1 MGILNIDKDRPE
13 NHTPKTRDADGN
25 STVPASYEIDEMV
38 LINEDGVEEENFSKI
53 VSSIKIVE
61 EIYSPIIT
69 CKVSVSDDDDFFQ
82 KFKISGKEILKLRL
96 TKKTA
101 NDQQSIDLTLVSL
114 EYPTYA
120 KSADGIHI
128 QEYDIIFITPFG
140 YFSKIQTMSESIEG
154 NIFDIVKELY
164 ESKLGVP
171 KSNILVDGTCPHKIK
186 TVITK
191 KTPLQS
197 ISWVLSK
204 AFSDEGGSELK
215 FSPFFMW
222 QTINTQFK
230 NKILITSWEKIL
242 NAEAEGEPYVY
253 KKFFEEKPG
262 TDEYQKGVLQTIIS
276 FSSSLKLNKLKEISE
291 GGYGSQLNVF
301 EYDKNYVAAEE
312 VDANLFI
319 PAEEFNDPLYSM
331 DKFQSQVST
340 ILKNQK
346 KESKETINNKSTLG
360 KVFSFSSENN
370 KKQSSSNNIFAGI
383 ISSAT
388 GAVKEAIINDAFKAK
403 SLAKNKDLFLHKP
416 APLYEDLPPG
426 TLTTI
431 DIKEIYSQREI
442 FFKSLSENISHS
454 CSLYGDFNL
463 NPGRKITI
471 NIPAAA
477 GAETTDGSKVG
488 STDLDSDLS
497 GDYTIAVAIHTFK
510 NGEYTTKL
518 RLIKPLQTK
527 KVN

>member
-1 MGILNIDKDRPE
+1 MGILNIDKERPE
-13 NHTPKTRDADGN
+13 NHTPKTLDADGN
-25 STVPASYEIDEMV
+25 STIPSSYEIEEMV

-69 CKVSVSDDDDFFQ
+69 CKISVSDDDDFFQ
-82 KFKISGKEILKLRL
+82 RFKISGKEILKLTL
-96 TKKTA
+96 TKKTSK
-101 NDQQSIDLTLVSL
+101 DQESIDLTLVSL

-128 QEYDIIFITPFG
+128 QEYDIVFITPFG
-140 YFSKIQTMSESIEG
+140 YFSKIQTMSQSIEG
-154 NIFDIVKELY
+154 NIFDIVKDLY
-164 ESKLGVP
+164 ENKLGVP
-171 KSNILVDGTCPHKIK
+171 KENILVEGTCPHKIK

-204 AFSDEGGSELK
+204 AFSDEGGSEFK

-230 NKILITSWEKIL
+230 DKILITSWEKIL
-242 NAEAEGEPYVY
+242 NAEAEGDPYVY
-253 KKFFEEKPG
+253 KKFFEDKPG
-262 TDEYQKGVLQTIIS
+262 TPEYQDGVLQTIIS
-276 FSSSLKLNKLKEISE
+276 FSSSLKLNKLNEIDG

-301 EYDKNYVAAEE
+301 EYDKNYIAAEE

-319 PAEEFNDPLYSM
+319 PAEEFNNPIYAM
-331 DKFQSQVST
+331 DKFQSQVSN
-340 ILKNQK
+340 ILKNQRDKSKTSITSNGSLGNVFALASKNSK
-346 KESKETINNKSTLG
+346 KENN
-360 KVFSFSSENN
+360 
-370 KKQSSSNNIFAGI
+370 NNIFGGI

-388 GAVKEAIINDAFKAK
+388 SVFKDAIINDAFKAK
-403 SLAKNKDLFLHKP
+403 SLSRNKDLFLHKP
-416 APLYEDLPPG
+416 APLYQDLAPG

-431 DIKEIYSQREI
+431 DIKEIYRQREL

-454 CSLYGDFNL
+454 CSLYGDFKL

-471 NIPAAA
+471 NIPAAE
-477 GAETTDGSKVG
+477 GATTSDGSTVG

-497 GDYTIAVAIHTFK
+497 GDYTIAVAIHIFK

-518 RLIKPLQTK
+518 KLIKPLQTK
-527 KVN
+527 K

>member
-1 MGILNIDKDRPE
+1 MGILNIDPDRPE
-13 NHTPKTRDADGN
+13 NHSPKTLDADGN
-25 STVPASYEIDEMV
+25 STIPSSYEIEEMV
-38 LINEDGVEEENFSKI
+38 LINEDGDKEENFSKI
-53 VSSIKIVE
+53 VSSIKIIE

-69 CKVSVSDDDDFFQ
+69 CKISVSDDDDFFQ

-96 TKKTA
+96 TKKTKD
-101 NDQQSIDLTLVSL
+101 DQQSIDLTLVSL
-114 EYPTYA
+114 EYPTYT
-120 KSADGIHI
+120 KSANGIHI

-140 YFSKIQTMSESIEG
+140 YFSKIQTISESIEG

-186 TVITK
+186 TVLTK

-230 NKILITSWEKIL
+230 DKILITSWEKIL
-242 NAEAEGEPYVY
+242 NAKPEGEPYVY

-262 TDEYQKGVLQTIIS
+262 TAEYQKDVLQTIIS

-319 PAEEFNDPLYSM
+319 PAEEFNNPLYSM
-331 DKFQSQVST
+331 DKFQSQVSK

-346 KESKETINNKSTLG
+346 KESKETINNNSTLG
-360 KVFSFSSENN
+360 KVFSFSAENN
-370 KKQSSSNNIFAGI
+370 KKQSGNAFTGI
-383 ISSAT
+383 ISAAT
-388 GAVKEAIINDAFKAK
+388 GGIKEAIINDAFKAK

-471 NIPAAA
+471 NIPAAE
-477 GAETTDGSKVG
+477 GAETSDGSKVG

-497 GDYTIAVAIHTFK
+497 GDYTIAVAIHIFK

-518 RLIKPLQTK
+518 KLIKPLQTK

>member
-1 MGILNIDKDRPE
+1 MGILNVDKDRPE
-13 NHTPKTRDADGN
+13 NHSPKTLDADGN
-25 STVPASYEIDEMV
+25 STVPASYEIVKMV
-38 LINEDGVEEENFSKI
+38 LINEDGIEEENFSKI
-53 VSSIKIVE
+53 VSSIKIIE

-69 CKVSVSDDDDFFQ
+69 CKISVSDDDDFFQ
-82 KFKISGKEILKLRL
+82 KFKISGKEILKLSL
-96 TKKTA
+96 IKKTA

-114 EYPTYA
+114 EYPTYT

-140 YFSKIQTMSESIEG
+140 YFSKIQTISESIEG

-171 KSNILVDGTCPHKIK
+171 KSNILVNGTCPHKIK
-186 TVITK
+186 TVLTK
-191 KTPLQS
+191 KTPLQA

-204 AFSDEGGSELK
+204 AFSDEGGSQLK

-230 NKILITSWEKIL
+230 DKILITSWEKIL
-242 NAEAEGEPYVY
+242 NTGAEGEPYVY
-253 KKFFEEKPG
+253 KKFFEGKPG
-262 TDEYQKGVLQTIIS
+262 TDEYQKDVLHTIIS

-319 PAEEFNDPLYSM
+319 PSKELNDPKYSM
-331 DKFQSQVST
+331 DKFQSQVT
-340 ILKNQK
+340 KILKNK
-346 KESKETINNKSTLG
+346 KGKYKETINNKSTLG
-360 KVFSFSSENN
+360 STFSFSSQNN
-370 KKQSSSNNIFAGI
+370 KKQSNNIFTGI

-388 GAVKEAIINDAFKAK
+388 GGIKESIINDAFKAK
-403 SLAKNKDLFLHKP
+403 SLAKNKDIFLHKP

-431 DIKEIYSQREI
+431 DIKEIYSQREM

-454 CSLYGDFNL
+454 CTLYGDFNL

-471 NIPAAA
+471 NIPAA
-477 GAETTDGSKVG
+477 DGGKSIDGGKVG
-488 STDLDSDLS
+488 ITDLDSNLS
-497 GDYTIAVAIHTFK
+497 GDYTIAVAIHIFK

-518 RLIKPLQTK
+518 KLIKPLQTK
-527 KVN
+527 K

>member
-1 MGILNIDKDRPE
+1 MGILNIDKERPE
-13 NHTPKTRDADGN
+13 NHTPKTLDADGN
-25 STVPASYEIDEMV
+25 STIPSSYEIDEMV

-69 CKVSVSDDDDFFQ
+69 CKVSVTDDDDFFQ
-82 KFKISGKEILKLRL
+82 RFKISGKEILKLSL

-101 NDQQSIDLTLVSL
+101 KNQESIDLTLVSL

-128 QEYDIIFITPFG
+128 QEYDIVFITPFG
-140 YFSKIQTMSESIEG
+140 YFSKLQTMSQSVEG
-154 NIFDIVKELY
+154 NIFDIVKDLY
-164 ESKLGVP
+164 ENKLGVK
-171 KSNILVDGTCPHKIK
+171 KSNILIDGTCPHKIK

-230 NKILITSWEKIL
+230 DKILITSWEKIL
-242 NAEAEGEPYVY
+242 NAEPEGEPYVY

-262 TDEYQKGVLQTIIS
+262 TPEYQEGVLQTIIS
-276 FSSSLKLNKLKEISE
+276 FSSSLKLNKLKEIDG

-301 EYDKNYVAAEE
+301 EYDKNYIAAED

-319 PAEEFNDPLYSM
+319 PAEEFNEPKYSM
-331 DKFQSQVST
+331 DKFQNQVTS

-346 KESKETINNKSTLG
+346 SKPPSNTNDGSLG
-360 KVFSFSSENN
+360 KVFSIASKNSKKENT
-370 KKQSSSNNIFAGI
+370 NNIFGGI
-383 ISSAT
+383 ISAST
-388 GAVKEAIINDAFKAK
+388 AVFKDAIINDAFKAK
-403 SLAKNKDLFLHKP
+403 SLAKNTDLFLHKP

-426 TLTTI
+426 TFTTI
-431 DIKEIYSQREI
+431 DIKEVYSQREL

-454 CSLYGDFNL
+454 CSLYGDFKL

-471 NIPAAA
+471 NIPAAE
-477 GAETTDGSKVG
+477 GPKSSDGTAAG

-497 GDYTIAVAIHTFK
+497 GDYTIAVAIHIFK

-518 RLIKPLQTK
+518 KLIKPLQAK
-527 KVN
+527 K